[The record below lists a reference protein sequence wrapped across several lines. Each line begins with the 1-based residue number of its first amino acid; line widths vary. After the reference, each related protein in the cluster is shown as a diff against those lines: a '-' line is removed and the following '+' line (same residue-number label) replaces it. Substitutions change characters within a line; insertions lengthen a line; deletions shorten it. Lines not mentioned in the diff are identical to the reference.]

1 MKAILALSCFLAYA
15 NAVSFYEVVSD
26 EWITWK
32 LFHGKNYS
40 SSVEDKF
47 RLKIFMENKAKI
59 ARHNALYHQGEK
71 SYSMK
76 VNSYADLV
84 SRFLMIQHFIL
95 QTSKLIPGIRI
106 AFVIIIM

>member
-1 MKAILALSCFLAYA
+1 MKVILALSCFLAYA
-15 NAVSFYEVVSD
+15 SAVSFYEVVSD

-59 ARHNALYHQGEK
+59 AKHNALFHQGEK

-84 SRFLMIQHFIL
+84 SRLLLIQHFCL
-95 QTSKLIPGIRI
+95 FWKHLKVFLDYTYHL
-106 AFVIIIM
+106 